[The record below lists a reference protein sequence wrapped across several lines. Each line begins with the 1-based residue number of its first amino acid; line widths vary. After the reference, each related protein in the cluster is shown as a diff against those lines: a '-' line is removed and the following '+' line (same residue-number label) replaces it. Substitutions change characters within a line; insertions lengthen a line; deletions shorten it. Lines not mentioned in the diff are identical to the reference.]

1 MSDSQTIPVAPE
13 VESILSL
20 AHSALNASKT
30 KLNRATINERLNQR
44 QVLVQPNSPQFKEAL
59 ATAQAEIKV
68 LNAAIE
74 VLEEIIAE
82 EKAKIV

>member
-1 MSDSQTIPVAPE
+1 MSNPQTIPTAPE

-20 AHSALNASKT
+20 AESALNASKT

-59 ATAQAEIKV
+59 ATAQSEIKV

-74 VLEEIIAE
+74 VLEEIVAE

>member
-1 MSDSQTIPVAPE
+1 MSESQTIPSAPE

-20 AHSALNASKT
+20 AESALNGSKT

-44 QVLVQPNSPQFKEAL
+44 QVLVQPNSSQFKEAL

>member
-1 MSDSQTIPVAPE
+1 MSDSQTIPATPE

-20 AHSALNASKT
+20 AQSALNASKT

-82 EKAKIV
+82 ETAKIV

>member
-1 MSDSQTIPVAPE
+1 MSDSQTIPSAPE

-20 AHSALNASKT
+20 AQSALSASKT